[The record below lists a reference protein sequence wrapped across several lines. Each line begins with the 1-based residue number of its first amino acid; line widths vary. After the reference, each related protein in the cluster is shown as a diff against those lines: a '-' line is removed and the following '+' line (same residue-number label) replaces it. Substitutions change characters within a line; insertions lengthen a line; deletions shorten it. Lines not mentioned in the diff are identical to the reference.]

1 MTKSNVKIDTSKLR
15 KKVNAGEL
23 KEAYETVDRKDHYR
37 IGAGARMEKPE
48 QMTFFL
54 EGVISLC
61 EEDGDVRLEGL
72 RSKMGILE
80 TFESFGYTLK
90 CEKDNS
96 VICEKKV
103 LESEIEEECERLEG
117 ILQDLK

>member
-15 KKVNAGEL
+15 RKADIDEL
-23 KEAYETVDRKDHYR
+23 KESYETIHRDGGYR
-37 IGAGARMEKPE
+37 IGAGIRLDKSE
-48 QMTFFL
+48 QITFFL
-54 EGVISLC
+54 EGVVPLC
-61 EEDGDVRLEGL
+61 GEVGDVKLDEF
-72 RSKMGILE
+72 RSKLKVLE

-103 LESEIEEECERLEG
+103 LESEIEEEYKKLEE